1 LLQHDLSRWEHA
13 VRDRLRQWA
22 RDVTRDV
29 YAVYLARRDPRVPW
43 YAKALAVCVAAYAFS
58 PIDLIPDF
66 IPILGLADELVILP
80 LGVLLVVKM
89 IPGDVMAEHRAQAA
103 GLMERPASKTA
114 ATVIVTLWIAV
125 AALGGWLAF
134 GWLV

>member
-1 LLQHDLSRWEHA
+1 MRE
-13 VRDRLRQWA
+13 RLGRWA
-22 RDVTRDV
+22 RGVTRDV

-103 GLMERPASKTA
+103 GLMERPTSKA
-114 ATVIVTLWIAV
+114 AAAAIVALWLIA

-134 GWLV
+134 GWLGSAR